1 VKTYYHGLNQIEIY
15 KAEAKLD
22 LNDYHKSGIV
32 FLFTDKYK
40 FVCHAMVMPI
50 TRDHRTGEW
59 LLNVV
64 ISTGKNIKLTKPFE
78 LILKNHVKELTSE
91 FMYILTGE

>member
-1 VKTYYHGLNQIEIY
+1 VKIYYYKLNQIEIY

-22 LNDYHKSGIV
+22 LDDAHKFGVV
-32 FLFTDKYK
+32 FLFTDKSR
-40 FVCHAMVMPI
+40 FICHALVTPI

-59 LLNVV
+59 ILTVTLG
-64 ISTGKNIKLTKPFE
+64 IGKNIELTKPFE
-78 LILKNHVKELTSE
+78 LILKNHIKELTSE